1 MIIKSIQYHLFA
13 CFLIAV
19 LFFLPFKTIAQNKPD
34 SLLRVYNS
42 SMADS
47 SKLKALNTLFLSYQ
61 ATNDSLAAKYA
72 AMAISFGSK
81 CKDVKGYAT
90 ALCQKGLYEGRHGN
104 FDSSEFYLSSAIIQ
118 FTSIKDNKGLASCNL
133 GFGLNMYD
141 QSKFKEALTYFLNSL
156 KLREQI
162 KDKKGIATSYTWI
175 GNVYNNGLH
184 KPNEAIEYYN
194 EALKIYLET
203 NDEKGIASAYNN
215 LGNINYFLQKYN
227 EAKAYYL
234 KSAELKE
241 KLNDKKGLS
250 NTYNNLGNVSAALKD
265 FVNAINYFTKAMDLY
280 DQFGDSAGVVSEY
293 INIGNVYFDQ
303 GNYKESIVYN
313 TKAFEIAKQINYRE
327 GLREASY
334 EMAIC
339 YEEIN
344 NDTKALEY
352 FKYSTVMNDSIL
364 NKDFNDQIVEMET
377 KYQTDKKELENKEL
391 KSLNTIKEL
400 EIEKQKQGN
409 FIRTIIIISIIIL
422 LVLLSLAGLAFY
434 RKKQIEQKAIINE
447 EIARQKDIRSK
458 AVIEAEE
465 KERIRIAK
473 DLHDGVGQLLSA
485 AKLNLSSLESK
496 LKISDKEQD
505 IALKNAISLVDDS
518 VKEVRTV
525 SHNMMPNTLLKL
537 GLASAVKEF
546 ITKIQ
551 GMPNLKVNLEIVGMD
566 NRLEQEKETVLYRVI
581 QEIVANIIKHA
592 KASELTLQLIRDD
605 KELSIIIEDN
615 GVGFDTSKINAFEG
629 IGLKNIISRIE
640 FINGSVH
647 FDSTPGRGTNVI
659 VEVPVV

>member
-1 MIIKSIQYHLFA
+1 MRNTTVPKCLKSLL
-13 CFLIAV
+13 FLILGLLNLQCFYGQIKA
-19 LFFLPFKTIAQNKPD
+19 D
-34 SLLRVYNS
+34 SLINVYKS
-42 SMADS
+42 TTADS
-47 SKLKALNTLFLSYQ
+47 SKLKALNTLFLIYQ
-61 ATNDSLAAKYA
+61 TTNDSLAANYS
-72 AMAISFGSK
+72 AMAIGFGAKS
-81 CKDVKGYAT
+81 KDVKGYAT
-90 ALCQKGLYEGRHGN
+90 ALYQKGQYEGRHGN
-104 FDSSEFYLSSAIIQ
+104 FDSSEFYLSKAINQ
-118 FTSIKDNKGLASCNL
+118 FTLIKDKKGTASCKM

-141 QSKFKEALTYFLNSL
+141 QSKFKEALTYFLDAL
-156 KLREQI
+156 KIREQI
-162 KDKKGIATSYTWI
+162 KDKKGIATTYTWI
-175 GNVYNNGLH
+175 GNVYNTGLH
-184 KPNEAIEYYN
+184 KPNEAVEYYN
-194 EALKIYLET
+194 DALKIYSEL
-203 NDEKGIASAYNN
+203 NDEKGLASSYNN
-215 LGNINYFLQKYN
+215 LGNVNYFLQKYK
-227 EAKAYYL
+227 EAQTYYI
-234 KSAELKE
+234 KSSELKE

-265 FVNAINYFTKAMDLY
+265 FDKAINYFNNALIIY
-280 DQFGDSAGVVSEY
+280 EEFGDNAGVVSEY
-293 INIGNVYFDQ
+293 INMGNVCFDQ
-303 GNYKESIVYN
+303 KNYKKSIDYN
-313 TKAFEIAKQINYRE
+313 LKALGLAKAIGYRE

-334 EMAIC
+334 ELAIC
-339 YEEIN
+339 YEEID

-352 FKYSTVMNDSIL
+352 FKFSTAMNDSIL

-409 FIRTIIIISIIIL
+409 FTRTIVIISIIGLLIL
-422 LVLLSLAGLAFY
+422 LSIAGLAFY
-434 RKKQIEQKAIINE
+434 RKKQVEQKAALNE
-447 EIARQKDIRSK
+447 ELSRQKDIRAK
-458 AVIEAEE
+458 AIIEAEE

-496 LKISDKEQD
+496 LKISEPDQE
-505 IALKNAISLVDDS
+505 IALKNALSLVDDS

-551 GMPNLKVNLEIVGMD
+551 GMPNLKVNLEIVGLD

-592 KASELTLQLIRDD
+592 RASELTLQLIKDE
-605 KELSIIIEDN
+605 KELTIIIEDN
-615 GVGFDTSKINAFEG
+615 GVGFDTNEINSFEG

-659 VEVPVV
+659 VEVPVA